1 MIEIKTL
8 ASGSSGNAY
17 HISDEQTELL
27 IECGIN
33 FRDIQIALDFQTRDI
48 AGCLISHEHKD
59 HTKGLK
65 DVLKAGIDVYASAG
79 TIESENITHHRL
91 KPIQAKKQ
99 FEIG

>member
-17 HISDEQTELL
+17 HISDGQIELL

-33 FRDIQIALDFQTRDI
+33 FRDIQIALNFETSKI
-48 AGCLISHEHKD
+48 AGCLVSHEHKD
-59 HTKGLK
+59 HTKGVK
-65 DVLKAGIDVYASAG
+65 DVLRAGIDVYASQG
-79 TIESENITHHRL
+79 TIEQEGINHHRL

-99 FEIG
+99 FEI